1 LTKWV
6 FFKLE
11 NCRLQ
16 LILHLYPSYE
26 FTPLPY
32 SRQPLRQPSPGF
44 HTPESTTMKA
54 AVHTRYG
61 PPEVVQVKEIPMP
74 IPGPK
79 EILVRVYT
87 ATVNRTDCGFRSAEY
102 FISRFWSGLFKP
114 RQQTLGCEFAGVVE
128 ALGPEASQFAIGD
141 RVFGYNDIRFGAHA
155 EYLCLG
161 EDELIA
167 TIPDN
172 LSFDEAAP
180 IMEGAHYALHNI
192 REAGVK
198 AGQTAMVYGATGAI
212 GSAAVQLLK
221 HFGVHV
227 TAVCNTQNVALMRQL
242 GADVVIDYQ
251 TQDYTRSGQTYHFIF
266 DAVGKSSFS
275 ICKPLLKEK
284 GIYVST
290 ELGKGGSNVFL
301 ALITPWFKG
310 RKVIFPMPQNNLED
324 LLFLRGLAAKGAFQ
338 PLIDRTYPL
347 DEIVEAYRYVESGQ
361 KVGNVLV
368 RVLG

>member
-1 LTKWV
+1 MI
-6 FFKLE
+6 
-11 NCRLQ
+11 LQ
-16 LILHLYPSYE
+16 LHSPYE
-26 FTPLPY
+26 PENNSAPHQG
-32 SRQPLRQPSPGF
+32 RRPSPVF
-44 HTPESTTMKA
+44 HAYKPAAMKA

-61 PPEVVQVKEIPMP
+61 PPEVVQVKDIPKP

-79 EILVRVYT
+79 EVLVRVHT

-128 ALGPEASQFAIGD
+128 ALGTQASQFAIGD

-155 EYLCLG
+155 EYLCIG
-161 EDELIA
+161 EDEVIA

-172 LSFDEAAP
+172 LSFDQAAP
-180 IMEGAHYALHNI
+180 VMEGAHYALHNI
-192 REAGVK
+192 REAGIK

-227 TAVCNTQNVALMRQL
+227 TAVCNNQNVALMHQL

-290 ELGKGGSNVFL
+290 ELGKGGSNVWL
-301 ALITPWFKG
+301 ALITPLFKG
-310 RKVIFPMPQNNLED
+310 RKVIFPLPVNSKED
-324 LLFLRGLAAKGAFQ
+324 LLFLRLLAAEGIFR
-338 PLIDRTYPL
+338 PVIDRIFPL
-347 DEIVEAYRYVESGQ
+347 EEIVEAYRYAGSGQ
-361 KVGNVLV
+361 KTGNVLV
-368 RVLG
+368 RVR